1 MIRRFMVAA
10 ALIAACAVAPAN
22 ACMRDR
28 TPAKLVL
35 IDQSLEK
42 SRLPPG
48 KVAEVKELRTQ
59 AAGLSM
65 ERKYREAENAANSA
79 LRILK
84 VKWQEPKTSGPPTR
98 C

>member
-1 MIRRFMVAA
+1 MIRP
-10 ALIAACAVAPAN
+10 LAVALLALAFAAPAH

-35 IDQSLEK
+35 VDQALEK
-42 SRLPPG
+42 NTLSAE
-48 KVAEVKELRTQ
+48 KAAEVKELRTR
-59 AAGLSM
+59 ASMLSM
-65 ERKYREAENAANSA
+65 ERKYREAESAANSA

-84 VKWQEPKTSGPPTR
+84 VKWQEPKVTGPLTR

>member
-1 MIRRFMVAA
+1 MIRP
-10 ALIAACAVAPAN
+10 LAVALLALAFAAPSH

-35 IDQSLEK
+35 VDQTLEK
-42 SRLPPG
+42 KTLSAA
-48 KVAEVKELRTQ
+48 KVAEVKELRTK
-59 AAGLSM
+59 ASALSM
-65 ERKYREAENAANSA
+65 ERKYREAESAADSA

-84 VKWQEPKTSGPPTR
+84 VKWQEPPVTGPVTR

>member
-1 MIRRFMVAA
+1 MVRPLAI
-10 ALIAACAVAPAN
+10 ALLALAFAAPAQ

-35 IDQSLEK
+35 VDQALEK
-42 SRLPPG
+42 AKLSAAQ
-48 KVAEVKELRTQ
+48 VAEVKELRTK
-59 AAGLSM
+59 ASSLSL
-65 ERKYREAENAANSA
+65 ERKYREAESAADSA

-84 VKWQEPKTSGPPTR
+84 VKWQEPPVTGPVAR